1 MTGVGGTATDGDRL
15 TSTHCGLSTQRDSM
29 AAFKVRQ
36 PFGDPHKERGISAI
50 SESLYGHSTVEFLKR
65 EEADVPSHT
74 FAASNVTGTRS

>member
-1 MTGVGGTATDGDRL
+1 MSGDGTL
-15 TSTHCGLSTQRDSM
+15 ECVLSTQRDVM

-50 SESLYGHSTVEFLKR
+50 SGSLYGYSTVEFLKR
-65 EEADVPSHT
+65 GETDVLSHT